1 MRQFPNH
8 NHRDCENS
16 LSSATQPRERG
27 RSGSAL
33 GMCWAE
39 QCGGDAVL
47 LHWQL
52 PCCCWTNE
60 LFLSWTLAMTRF
72 VVHPLSKSDVI
83 LLFHPP
89 SLLFFLLP
97 ILFSHLILFSILLH
111 TSFHSVLIFSP
122 LLAKQTYGNIKPDL
136 S

>member
-8 NHRDCENS
+8 NHRDCENT
-16 LSSATQPRERG
+16 LSFATQHRERG
-27 RSGSAL
+27 RPGSGL

-39 QCGGDAVL
+39 QRQGNAVL

-72 VVHPLSKSDVI
+72 VVYPLSKSDVI
-83 LLFHPP
+83 FLFHPP

-97 ILFSHLILFSILLH
+97 ILFSHLFFPILLH
-111 TSFHSVLIFSP
+111 SSFFHSILIFSP
-122 LLAKQTYGNIKPDL
+122 LLAKQTY
-136 S
+136 